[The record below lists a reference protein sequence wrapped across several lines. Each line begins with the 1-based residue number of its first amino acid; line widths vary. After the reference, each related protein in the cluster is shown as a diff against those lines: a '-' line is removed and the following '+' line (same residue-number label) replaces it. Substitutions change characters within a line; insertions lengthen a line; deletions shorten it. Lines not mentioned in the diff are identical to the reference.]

1 MHPFKKKKR
10 SLCQRE
16 GGRGGEEGLGERE
29 GEGERGREISSVCE
43 KERRRPPTGTSNFFT
58 RFLALSGHPATSGMS
73 FVSDPRENRA
83 PPIMHD

>member
-29 GEGERGREISSVCE
+29 GEGERGSERVRELEGERERGREGESV
-43 KERRRPPTGTSNFFT
+43 RTFA
-58 RFLALSGHPATSGMS
+58 LALEPLQL
-73 FVSDPRENRA
+73 F
-83 PPIMHD
+83 